1 MKITKSYFN
10 DENTLNKGYRESNDK
25 DHKNYNASTDNSEIL
40 SLAAYEEI
48 SPGAMKRLLEIAEK
62 EQAHQHDL
70 EKINIKSNNRAR
82 YFGYFSGLVAIL
94 IISFFSFLMVGVS
107 TIVGIMFII
116 CSFGLMLG
124 GCVVSYFTKLKNS
137 VNDPQRNK
145 NYFYNKNKEHRN
157 NERNR

>member
-82 YFGYFSGLVAIL
+82 YFGYFAGLVSIL
-94 IISFFSFLMVGVS
+94 IISFFSFWLAALS
-107 TIVGIMFII
+107 TIVGIIFII
-116 CSFGLMLG
+116 CSFGFMLAS
-124 GCVVSYFTKLKNS
+124 CVLSYVKTKIPNS
-137 VNDPQRNK
+137 DSQYNK
-145 NYFYNKNKEHRN
+145 NNFYNKNRYYKK
-157 NERNR
+157 